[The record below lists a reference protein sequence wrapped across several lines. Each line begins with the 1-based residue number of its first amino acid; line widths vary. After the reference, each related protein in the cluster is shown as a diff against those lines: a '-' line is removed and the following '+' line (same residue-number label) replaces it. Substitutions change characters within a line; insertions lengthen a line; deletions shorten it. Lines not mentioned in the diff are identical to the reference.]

1 MKRSNIS
8 LRQEVFRDD
17 ALMII
22 DWLNDFEIT
31 RYLNEDSQ
39 ICTHIKNII
48 ENSNNPVLTPIF
60 NQNGSFFMIDKKEEP
75 IGFLKLVPKRDKAE
89 IVIAIGNKDEWGK
102 GIGPNVVLQGLKTAF
117 FDWRVNEVIAKVKY
131 DNNRSRRVFEKIGF
145 EMDKNLSNEVQYNLT
160 MMDFFKQI
168 A

>member
-1 MKRSNIS
+1 MKRNNIS

-60 NQNGSFFMIDKKEEP
+60 NQNGSF
-75 IGFLKLVPKRDKAE
+75 L
-89 IVIAIGNKDEWGK
+89 
-102 GIGPNVVLQGLKTAF
+102 
-117 FDWRVNEVIAKVKY
+117 
-131 DNNRSRRVFEKIGF
+131 
-145 EMDKNLSNEVQYNLT
+145 
-160 MMDFFKQI
+160 
-168 A
+168 

>member
-1 MKRSNIS
+1 MKGNNIS

-17 ALMII
+17 ALMIV
-22 DWLNDFEIT
+22 DWLNDFEIN
-31 RYLNEDSQ
+31 RYLNEESQ
-39 ICTHIKNII
+39 ICRHIKSIV
-48 ENSNNPVLTPIF
+48 ESSNNPVLTPIF
-60 NQNGSFFMIDKKEEP
+60 NQRGSFFMIDKKEEP
-75 IGFLKLVPKRDKAE
+75 IGFLKLVPKKEKAE
-89 IVIAIGNKDEWGK
+89 IVIAIGDKDEWGK
-102 GIGPNVVLQGLKTAF
+102 GIGPNAVIQGLKTAF

-145 EMDKNLSNEVQYNLT
+145 EIDRNLPKEVQYNLT